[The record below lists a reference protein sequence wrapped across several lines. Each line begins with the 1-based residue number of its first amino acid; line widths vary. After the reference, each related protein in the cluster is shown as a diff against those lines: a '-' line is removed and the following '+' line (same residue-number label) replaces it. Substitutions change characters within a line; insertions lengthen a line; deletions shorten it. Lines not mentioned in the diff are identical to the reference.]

1 MVVSGTKVGAGSD
14 TLTPEAVTKRIAP
27 VAGFE
32 LVDANAPK
40 VFKTG
45 EQVFAAVCTACHTA
59 GVAGAPKIG
68 DNAAWAPFIKAGYE
82 SLLNVALHG
91 KGGMPAKGGNPTL
104 SDYEVARAVV
114 YMANKSGA
122 SLPEPAA
129 PAEEGAKK
137 EEAAAPAAAAPAAA
151 APAPAAAAPAVAAPA
166 AAAPAPAAAAPRRN
180 RPPSTR
186 PAKSST
192 RASAS
197 PVTPPAWPTRQVR
210 RQGRLGALHQD
221 RHGRDGEG
229 RHAGQA
235 AHAAQGRRGHRHG
248 RRHPRGRA
256 IHGGRGQV
264 VRRSAPP
271 EGGTAKDPWN
281 SKGLLHWRTPGLPAT
296 RTRILATAPSV
307 RASARVAP
315 ARRKCGPRAIHQAAA
330 GSSSDMPS
338 CTRRCSH
345 RLGR

>member
-1 MVVSGTKVGAGSD
+1 MSNQQEHIEEHSSPIKTPKQLIVTAILAFVVPIGIIILLVNMVVSGTKVGAGSD

-68 DNAAWAPFIKAGYE
+68 DNAAWAPFIKSGYE

-137 EEAAAPAAAAPAAA
+137 EEAAAPAAAAPTAA
-151 APAPAAAAPAVAAPA
+151 APAPAAVAPAAPAADAPAAAAPA
-166 AAAPAPAAAAPRRN
+166 AAAPAP
-180 RPPSTR
+180 
-186 PAKSST
+186 
-192 RASAS
+192 
-197 PVTPPAWPTRQVR
+197 Q
-210 RQGRLGALHQD
+210 
-221 RHGRDGEG
+221 
-229 RHAGQA
+229 QA
-235 AHAAQGRRGHRHG
+235 AVNPAGEKLYKSVCFACHATGVANAPKFGDKAAWEPYIKTGMDAMVKVAMQGK
-248 RRHPRGRA
+248 PPMPPK
-256 IHGGRGQV
+256 GG
-264 VRRSAPP
+264 A
-271 EGGTAKDPWN
+271 
-281 SKGLLHWRTPGLPAT
+281 
-296 RTRILATAPSV
+296 ATATEEDI
-307 RASARVAP
+307 RAAV
-315 ARRKCGPRAIHQAAA
+315 QYMVDAAK
-330 GSSSDMPS
+330 
-338 CTRRCSH
+338 
-345 RLGR
+345 